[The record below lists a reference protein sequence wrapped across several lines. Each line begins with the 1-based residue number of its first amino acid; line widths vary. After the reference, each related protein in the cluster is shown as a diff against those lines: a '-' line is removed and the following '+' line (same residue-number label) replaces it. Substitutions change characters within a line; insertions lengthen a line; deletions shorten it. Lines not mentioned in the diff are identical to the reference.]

1 MKSFNLFALDAQDH
15 LVQPEEFYDLSPSAP
30 ALRVI
35 ADFKQHKPQMI
46 DAYLRISDAQV
57 MMQVEDVSMKMVVDQ
72 DKEFIGI
79 LDVDHLTAENI
90 FLKQINLGVKYDE
103 LLVKDLMYPRS
114 QMLAIDISQLQQAN
128 VSQLVGQ
135 LKKSHQEYLLVV
147 DKEAHHIRGIVSSRD
162 IARRLRQPI
171 AIEKELTFA
180 DIVTAVVHLWF
191 TPESPFMRV

>member
-15 LVQPEEFYDLSPSAP
+15 LIQPEEFYDLSPSTP
-30 ALRVI
+30 ALRVV

-57 MMQVEDVSMKMVVDQ
+57 MMQVEDVSLKMVVDQ
-72 DKEFIGI
+72 NKEFIGI
-79 LDVDHLTAENI
+79 LDANRLTAEKI
-90 FLKQINLGVKYDE
+90 FLTQINLGAKYDE

-114 QMLAIDISQLQQAN
+114 QILAIDIAQLQHAN
-128 VSQLVGQ
+128 VGQLVEQ

-147 DKEAHHIRGIVSSRD
+147 DKGAHHIRGIISSRD
-162 IARRLRQPI
+162 IACRLRQPI

-180 DIVTAVVHLWF
+180 DIVTAVVH
-191 TPESPFMRV
+191 